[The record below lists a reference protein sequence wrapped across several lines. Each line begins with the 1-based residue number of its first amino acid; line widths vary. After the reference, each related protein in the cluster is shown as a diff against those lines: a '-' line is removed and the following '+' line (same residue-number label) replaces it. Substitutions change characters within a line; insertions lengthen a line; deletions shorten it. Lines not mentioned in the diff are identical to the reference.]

1 MKNSKDKDQI
11 GALIKDA
18 LKCGNIAL
26 ALDSVNMWQIE
37 WTDPDH
43 CDLLHVAAECGE
55 VNMCRILVEQ
65 NDFSVNVFDTT
76 GEETAIHY
84 AACKGHVQVIKYLH
98 EQCSGDLN
106 ATYSK
111 VNKTEI
117 LSVHPMNN
125 NIYG

>member
-11 GALIKDA
+11 AALIKVA
-18 LKCGNIAL
+18 LKSGNISL
-26 ALDSVNMWQIE
+26 ASDCIKMWQVE
-37 WTDPDH
+37 WTNSGH

-55 VNMCRILVEQ
+55 VNFCRILVEQ
-65 NDFSVNVFDTT
+65 NKFPVNLFDTT

-84 AACKGHVQVIKYLH
+84 AACKGHVQVIKYLY

-111 VNKTEI
+111 VNKTKI
-117 LSVHPMNN
+117 RSV
-125 NIYG
+125 